1 MNQYGFWGPPEGID
15 THDYILMIEGD
26 TPAAAPKKLLGH
38 SLDNPN
44 IDQSDALTIT
54 RVKFVSGKY
63 KTVTITKRAP
73 EERGRQ
79 YTIGFP
85 NGALDTP
92 AMAAALR
99 PGCRKQ
105 VFSKYLCPADA
116 QFNHADIMKDV
127 LFDPLQPAGALI
139 TIQDINPVDFT
150 SVIRVSEQV
159 RQFSLV
165 WSPVFTDVTVAM
177 EYHAIGFLVSDCAGC
192 DDIPGESFIFGG
204 GDSTAVA
211 SNRRTTDRFG
221 TAPATIT
228 DGSTAGNLMTALFVE
243 GNLVIAGYSD
253 DPLVSAGLVGE
264 LRVSRDAGL
273 TYAAASGITTV
284 GPIFGIARLGDV
296 IFAVGGTGAGAPKL
310 YQSTDDAK
318 SWSTVT
324 HTLIAGTAAFTSI
337 AADNEQGV
345 AYIVGESG
353 KLYSVKISGTSVQ
366 MTDLSTNLPGAPGT
380 LNAVAVF
387 GPDYLAVGG
396 AAGYYAES
404 YDGGL
409 TFTQISVAG
418 STAITSIA
426 GDRYRSMVGAGINL
440 YQRDVLSDMEYQ
452 QVVLDGGAVL
462 TGTVKAIAM
471 RTGTLDDFNMFVAV
485 TTDAE
490 VVMGKDPRPTS

>member
-1 MNQYGFWGPPEGID
+1 MNQYGYWGPPEGID
-15 THDYILMIEGD
+15 THDYILMIEGN

-54 RVKFVSGKY
+54 RVKFIGGKY
-63 KTVTITKRAP
+63 KTVTVTKRAP

-79 YTIGFP
+79 YTVGFP

-105 VFSKYLCPADA
+105 VYSKYLCPADA
-116 QFNHADIMKDV
+116 QFNHVDIMKDV

-159 RQFSLV
+159 RQFSLQ
-165 WSPVFTDVTVAM
+165 WSPIFTDATSNM
-177 EYHAIGFLVSDCAGC
+177 EYHAVGFIVADCADC
-192 DDIPGESFIFGG
+192 DDIPGESFILGG
-204 GDSTAVA
+204 GDGTAIP

-221 TAPATIT
+221 SAPATIV
-228 DGSTAGNLMTALFVE
+228 DGGTAANFLTALFVE
-243 GNLVIAGYSD
+243 GSLVIAGYSD
-253 DPLVSAGLVGE
+253 DADVSAGTVGE
-264 LRVSRDAGL
+264 LRVSRDGGL
-273 TYAAASGITTV
+273 TYAAASGITTA

-296 IFAVGGTGAGAPKL
+296 LFAVGGTGAGAPKL
-310 YQSTDDAK
+310 YQSTDDGK
-318 SWSTVT
+318 SWSTVVNS
-324 HTLIAGTAAFTSI
+324 LIAGTAAFTSV

-345 AYIVGESG
+345 AYIVGETG

-366 MTDLSTNLPGAPGT
+366 MTNLSANLPGTPGT

-387 GPDYLAVGG
+387 GPNFLAVGG

-409 TFTQISVAG
+409 TFTQIGVAG
-418 STAITSIA
+418 STAITAIA
-426 GDRYRSMVGAGINL
+426 GDRYRAVLGAGTHL
-440 YQRDVLSDMEYQ
+440 FQRDVLSDMEYQ
-452 QVVLDGGAVL
+452 QVVLSGGAAN
-462 TGTVKAIAM
+462 TGTITAIAM
-471 RTGTLDDFNMFVAV
+471 RSGTIDDFNMFIAA

-490 VVMGKDPRPTS
+490 VLLGKDPRPTS